1 MKKLIPLLICLVF
14 IFSCASAAKERSLNK
29 LPDAGFSVQI
39 PDGWW
44 KPEYTNKY
52 LITKDGAFQQYVL
65 IQQRP
70 LDKPFRNTKKKIRS
84 GMLPQEAA
92 GIIVDELASDR
103 YLMNFRLIENAP
115 VMVDGHPGFK
125 ILFTYQDKKGSQFKT
140 LYYGFI
146 SGNSFY
152 NLRYCAELRHY
163 FDKDLA
169 DFEQIISSFQLVN
182 D

>member
-1 MKKLIPLLICLVF
+1 MKKIIPLLICLLF

-52 LITKDGAFQQYVL
+52 LITKDGAFQQYIL

-115 VMVDGHPGFK
+115 VTVDGHPGFK
-125 ILFTYQDKKGSQFKT
+125 ILFTYKDKKGSEFKT
-140 LYYGFI
+140 LYCGFI
-146 SGNSFY
+146 NGNSFN
-152 NLRYCAELRHY
+152 NLRYCAELRHN